1 MHGRIQFLVHLA
13 TCTDIKLYI
22 CMLFNVH
29 FFFQKFTKN
38 TRPTIM
44 NHELPSVNILNYSR

>member
-29 FFFQKFTKN
+29 FFFSKIYEKH
-38 TRPTIM
+38 PPDYY
-44 NHELPSVNILNYSR
+44 ES